1 MSISATAD
9 WRRIA
14 QEPAL
19 VRELERPTTAQPS
32 KYRLYAKLAES
43 LQYAIERHWDD
54 MDERYRH
61 LLRVSLACTLEPQHV
76 FSPWEKFVSNAKMS
90 TARLLDRDAVNEYL
104 TAIHAVRKAVT
115 RAVEGESEGYH
126 ETLRAAIAEVTN
138 GTASRPSM
146 TAREASELV
155 RAL

>member
-32 KYRLYAKLAES
+32 KYRL
-43 LQYAIERHWDD
+43 YAIERHWDD